1 MSEMTSTPS
10 DLPVLATVEC
20 PYCSEL
26 VPDARFCGAC
36 GAHLVHT
43 GFRASQ
49 RLHSYAAFPDEPVL
63 RLGLATSLFP
73 HLSHRAK
80 APFRIGFAV
89 FVALLL
95 ILALAGTS
103 APLIAVSALSVPLL
117 FLIYI
122 WEVDPYEGS
131 FLVPTIVSLLL
142 GAGLGTAWAI
152 IGGSYVDKALVPS
165 LTNSLTSSASI
176 VAALAVPAVGQ
187 LLMCVPMA
195 VVRRMQRGPV
205 ESLDG
210 FVAGATGAL
219 GFTLAATI
227 DLMSP
232 WLSNGEITHG
242 TFLSNVTQVLLR
254 GVSLPLISALA
265 TGFVAMAY
273 WSKSGS
279 RATSAKGSWFTSPL
293 LAFGLALTVQIGLGF
308 TDIAAL
314 SDAALVGIHLAALGI
329 LTVAMRVGLHY
340 VLLHEALDV
349 RIGAPRVC
357 ANCSHLVPSM
367 AFCPQCGVAD
377 RAVARPHRLHAT
389 WPLVNGVT
397 APPDDSGS
405 RPSDAASVD
414 SPWPTAAP
422 GAPGLKI
429 GFPGA
434 HELASP
440 AHRLSHPAKIVL
452 LLAGLSVLTLALVIV
467 ALLATPGP
475 SPSCNPLK
483 CQGPPIGHPVGHP
496 VGELAGQS
504 AHGPAE
510 GEGTLYKNS
519 QGFTLRYVA
528 ASSTQTDAYGI
539 KLTYDFKKAYG
550 GTSSID
556 IEGAPAD
563 GATAE
568 TEVSTVASDEFPGT
582 GAAYELPDMLI
593 GYQPGYGAAFD
604 VQPASADGST
614 ATDQVVLAAAVD
626 DRFVITVEVVG
637 TLLPSVGPSSSA
649 FWDGHPSP
657 AGTNLAYFVGD
668 FIVNR
673 IVFP

>member
-20 PYCSEL
+20 PYCSDL

-36 GAHLVHT
+36 GAHLVRT

-63 RLGLATSLFP
+63 RLGVVTSLFP
-73 HLSHRAK
+73 HLSHRAM

-89 FVALLL
+89 IVALLL
-95 ILALAGTS
+95 IFALAGTS

-131 FLVPTIVSLLL
+131 FLVPTFVCLLL

-152 IGGSYVDKALVPS
+152 IGGSYVDKALEPS
-165 LTNSLTSSASI
+165 LTNSLTSSTAI
-176 VAALAVPAVGQ
+176 VAALAVPAIGQ
-187 LLMCVPMA
+187 LLMCVPMV
-195 VVRRMQRGPV
+195 VVRSMQRGPV

-232 WLSNGEITHG
+232 WLSNGEITHA
-242 TFLSNVTQVLLR
+242 TFLANITQVILR

-265 TGFVAMAY
+265 TGFVGMAY
-273 WSKSGS
+273 WSRTGS
-279 RATSAKGSWFTSPL
+279 RATSAKGKWLSSPL
-293 LAFGLALTVQIGLGF
+293 PAFGLALTVQIGLGF
-308 TDIAAL
+308 TDVAAL
-314 SDAALVGIHLAALGI
+314 SDAVLVGIHIAALGI
-329 LTVAMRVGLHY
+329 LTVAMRVGLHF

-357 ANCSHLVPSM
+357 ANCAHLVPSM

-377 RAVARPHRLHAT
+377 RAVARPHRLGAT

-397 APPDDSGS
+397 ASPEDIES
-405 RPSDAASVD
+405 RPSDAAPAD

-440 AHRLSHPAKIVL
+440 AHRLSHRAKIVL
-452 LLAGLSVLTLALVIV
+452 LLGGLSVLTLTLVIV

-483 CQGPPIGHPVGHP
+483 CQGPPIGHPVG
-496 VGELAGQS
+496 ELAGQS

-510 GEGTLYKNS
+510 ADGTLYKNS
-519 QGFTLRYVA
+519 QGFTLRYA
-528 ASSTQTDAYGI
+528 PASSTQTDAYGI
-539 KLTYDFKKAYG
+539 KLTYDFEKAYG

-568 TEVSTVASDEFPGT
+568 TEVNTVASDEFPGT

-593 GYQPGYGAAFD
+593 GYQPGYGAAFN

-626 DRFVITVEVVG
+626 DKFVITVEVVG

-649 FWDGHPSP
+649 FWDGHSSP
-657 AGTNLAYFVGD
+657 AGTNLAYLVGD

-673 IVFP
+673 IEFP

>member
-1 MSEMTSTPS
+1 
-10 DLPVLATVEC
+10 
-20 PYCSEL
+20 
-26 VPDARFCGAC
+26 
-36 GAHLVHT
+36 
-43 GFRASQ
+43 
-49 RLHSYAAFPDEPVL
+49 VL
-63 RLGLATSLFP
+63 RLGVVTSLFP

-80 APFRIGFAV
+80 EPFRIGFAV
-89 FVALLL
+89 VVALLL
-95 ILALAGTS
+95 IFALAGTS

-131 FLVPTIVSLLL
+131 FLPPTFVCLLL
-142 GAGLGTAWAI
+142 GAGLGTGWAI

-165 LTNSLTSSASI
+165 LMNSLTSNTAI
-176 VAALAVPAVGQ
+176 VAALAVPAIGQ
-187 LLMCVPMA
+187 LLMCVPMV

-242 TFLSNVTQVLLR
+242 TFLANIAQVTLR

-265 TGFVAMAY
+265 SGFVGMAF
-273 WSKSGS
+273 WARTGS
-279 RATSAKGSWFTSPL
+279 RATSARGKWLTSPW
-293 LAFGLALTVQIGLGF
+293 LAFALALAVQIGLGF

-314 SDAALVGIHLAALGI
+314 SDAVLVGIHLAALGI

-357 ANCSHLVPSM
+357 ANCSHLVPEM

-377 RAVARPHRLHAT
+377 RAVARPHRLGAT
-389 WPLVNGVT
+389 WPLVNGVI
-397 APPDDSGS
+397 GS
-405 RPSDAASVD
+405 AEDMASSASDPAQVD
-414 SPWPTAAP
+414 SPWPTATA

-440 AHRLSHPAKIVL
+440 VHRLSHRAKVAL
-452 LLAGLSVLTLALVIV
+452 MLAGLGALTLTLVIV

-475 SPSCNPLK
+475 PPSCNPLK
-483 CQGPPIGHPVGHP
+483 CQSPPIGHPI
-496 VGELAGQS
+496 GEPAGQS
-504 AHGPAE
+504 VHGAPE
-510 GEGTLYKNS
+510 VQGTLYRNS
-519 QGFTLRYVA
+519 QGFTLRYIA
-528 ASSTQTDAYGI
+528 ASSTQTDTHGI
-539 KLTYDFKKAYG
+539 KLTYDFKTAYDG
-550 GTSSID
+550 PSSID
-556 IEGAPAD
+556 IEGAPA
-563 GATAE
+563 GSTTAE
-568 TEVSTVASDEFPGT
+568 SEVSTVASDEFPGV

-593 GYQPGYGAAFD
+593 GYHPGFGDAFN
-604 VQPASADGST
+604 VQPVSADGST
-614 ATDQVVLAAAVD
+614 ATDQVVVAAAVD
-626 DRFVITVEVVG
+626 DNFLITVEVIG
-637 TLLPSVGPSSSA
+637 TLLPTVASPSSV

-668 FIVNR
+668 FVVNR
-673 IVFP
+673 IAFP